1 MRLVLA
7 SGSPRRAALLNAA
20 GIPFV
25 VRAANVDERW
35 FDGEAPEAHV
45 RRLADAKARAVCV
58 SEAIG
63 GNLVLAADTV
73 VVLDQVI
80 LGKPR
85 DEVEAVAMLNRLSG
99 RQHEVLTGV
108 AVVGPDHREVTVE
121 TTRVWIAPLESA
133 DITWYVA
140 SGEPRDKAGAYA
152 IQGLA
157 SRFVTRIDGSY
168 TNVVGLPVA
177 PVVQMLR
184 RARFPLLG
192 GA

>member
-7 SGSPRRAALLNAA
+7 SGSPRRAALLSAA

-25 VRAANVDERW
+25 VRVADVDERLLA
-35 FDGEAPEAHV
+35 GETPREHV
-45 RRLADAKARAVCV
+45 RRLAEAKARAVCV
-58 SEAIG
+58 AQARPTDD
-63 GNLVLAADTV
+63 LVLAADTV
-73 VVLDQVI
+73 VVLDEAI

-85 DEVEAVAMLNRLSG
+85 DETEAATMLNRLSG
-99 RQHEVLTGV
+99 RLHEVLTGV
-108 AVVGPDHREVTVE
+108 AVVGHAYQEVTVE
-121 TTRVWIAPLESA
+121 TTRVWVAPLLPA

-184 RARFPLLG
+184 RARFPLL
-192 GA
+192 AP